1 MVDRVQTLSYRLTRT
16 GTGHADGHAPPGP
29 AAACPI
35 TRHPAVFRRVPQPA
49 HRCIRITAVAG
60 PADRQCRLRTASRR
74 QHGHP
79 PTSRPQ
85 RHNRSSPRHSLEI
98 VAARSA
104 AVMHGRNGLVP
115 AERCVRRSGYS
126 VPLTAGP
133 VSPVVVAH
141 RRRSATTLAAA
152 RAAPWRA
159 PRPPPTLG
167 LMVDDTGEHLHGG

>member
-16 GTGHADGHAPPGP
+16 GMGHADGHTPPGP

-49 HRCIRITAVAG
+49 HRCIRITAVAW

-85 RHNRSSPRHSLEI
+85 RHNRSSPRHSLEK
-98 VAARSA
+98 VAARSTRSRA
-104 AVMHGRNGLVP
+104 SAD
-115 AERCVRRSGYS
+115 ERRSGTGRAERRLS
-126 VPLTAGP
+126 HAVPRWADQRGLGRLPAPIPNWPPIHLAPATFISRHSSGR
-133 VSPVVVAH
+133 H
-141 RRRSATTLAAA
+141 RTSRPRRPCASL
-152 RAAPWRA
+152 P
-159 PRPPPTLG
+159 
-167 LMVDDTGEHLHGG
+167 